1 MGGGRR
7 NPGPPAP
14 RLAAA
19 FLMRPIYFLSDFGL
33 EDPYVGVVKAVLGQ
47 RAPGVQVVDLAHAL
61 PPQDLRRA
69 AFALLEALPYLPEGA
84 VVLAVVDPGVGT
96 RRRAIAAM
104 GRRLYVG
111 PDNGLFTLAWH
122 LDPPKRAFLLEKV
135 FPPKPQGLNP
145 LPGWA
150 PGSHTFHGRD
160 RFAPAAA
167 HLALGL
173 APETLGPEVPVGD
186 LVRLPLALTPGPEG
200 EILTFD
206 RFGNAITTLLQAP
219 VGGEVEVAGRRIPI
233 RRTFGDV
240 PEGEAVAYLGSAGLL
255 EVALNRGNA
264 REALGLREGMP
275 VRLLPPA

>member
-1 MGGGRR
+1 
-7 NPGPPAP
+7 
-14 RLAAA
+14 
-19 FLMRPIYFLSDFGL
+19 MRPVYFLSDFGL

-47 RAPGVQVVDLAHAL
+47 RAPGVKVVDLAHAL

-69 AFALLEALPYLPEGA
+69 AFALFEALPYLPEGA

-96 RRRAIAAM
+96 ARRAVAAL
-104 GRRLYVG
+104 GRRAYVG

-122 LDPPKRAFLLEKV
+122 LDPPKRAFLLEGV
-135 FPPKPQGLNP
+135 SPPAPQGLNP

-150 PGSHTFHGRD
+150 PGRHTFHGRD

-173 APETLGPEVPVGD
+173 PLEALGPELSPQN
-186 LVRLPLALTPGPEG
+186 LLYLPLALTPGPEG

-219 VGGEVEVAGRRIPI
+219 LGGWVEVAGRRIPI
-233 RRTFGDV
+233 RRTFGEV

-264 REALGLREGMP
+264 REALGLKEGMP
-275 VRLLPPA
+275 VRLLRG